1 MTLPAHHKRGIN
13 GASRARRKV
22 NVRSALI
29 AAVCLGLAAGLSGAA
44 GASVPGGTFVS
55 VITEN
60 PDNLNPYLHGLLASG
75 SVYRYVFDSPFT
87 VDWTGQWKPALATAY
102 TVSADGKSWT
112 LTLRPGV
119 RWSDGQ
125 PLTSADVK
133 YTWQL
138 ATNKEVHITYA
149 TGFDKIVSVDTPT
162 ATKVVYHLKAV
173 YAPFREQVL
182 GAPVVPQHILGPLS
196 ADQINRAP
204 FNQKPVGTGPF
215 IVTEFVTDDH
225 VTLSANPS
233 YWGAKPKLQ
242 RIVVRIVPDQN
253 TQVNLMK
260 AGDLSVLT
268 GVPPARLEEMRRA
281 PGVVLKRYL
290 SPVYQLIQLDEYD
303 FLKDV
308 AVRQALDYTTPKV
321 SIIKN
326 VMRGQA
332 EPAVSDMVPNGP
344 WANRT
349 LHPRPYDPS
358 RARAMLIKDGFAPG
372 PGGYLFK
379 GGKRL
384 DVPLWTLSGRP
395 YLVQAMQLIAQS
407 WRSIG
412 AYTETHAVSAAA
424 LFGQN
429 GPQWN
434 GKDAALIFTW
444 GQGVFPENKINWH
457 SSFIPKDANAPG
469 ENDERYSNP
478 AMDRLL
484 EEADRTV
491 DEAKRHAIYD
501 RIQDLLF
508 REVPVVFVCWLVN
521 NEAVATTVQGYD
533 VTTFNTTPPEE
544 WSTR

>member
-1 MTLPAHHKRGIN
+1 MGIHGRRKAPPRGVPMTNRIAAFVLASLLLVLPARQ
-13 GASRARRKV
+13 S
-22 NVRSALI
+22 
-29 AAVCLGLAAGLSGAA
+29 AAGPPS
-44 GASVPGGTFVS
+44 GTFVTA
-55 VITEN
+55 ITDN
-60 PDNLNPYLHGLLASG
+60 PDNLNPYLHSLAASSG
-75 SVYRYVFDSPFT
+75 VYRFTFDSLYT
-87 VDWTGQWKPALATAY
+87 VDTKGNWVPALATGY
-102 TVSADGKSWT
+102 TVAPDGLVWT
-112 LTLRPGV
+112 FKLRPGV
-119 RWSDGQ
+119 RWSDGA
-125 PLTSADVK
+125 PFTSADVK
-133 YTWQL
+133 FTWQL
-138 ATNKEVHITYA
+138 ATNKDVHITYA
-149 TGFDKIVSVDTPT
+149 TGFEKIASVDIPDALT
-162 ATKVVYHLKAV
+162 VVYHLKEP
-173 YAPFREQVL
+173 YAPFRDQVMGAAIVPQHVL
-182 GAPVVPQHILGPLS
+182 GALT

-204 FNQKPVGTGPF
+204 FNQKPIGTGPF
-215 IVTEFVTDDH
+215 YVAEFLADDH
-225 VTLSANPS
+225 VTLAANPH
-233 YWGAKPKLQ
+233 YWGKRARLQ
-242 RIVVRIVPDQN
+242 RIVVRIVPEQN
-253 TQVNLMK
+253 AQVNLMR
-260 AGDLSVLT
+260 AGDLSVLS
-268 GVPPARLEEMRRA
+268 VPAARLDEVKRMSN
-281 PGVVLKRYL
+281 VVIKRYL
-290 SPVYQLIQLDEYD
+290 TSTYVLVQLDEYE
-303 FLKDV
+303 FLRGV
-308 AVRQALDYTTPKV
+308 TVRQAFDYATPKD
-321 SIIKN
+321 SIIRN
-326 VMRGQA
+326 VMKGQA

-344 WANRT
+344 WANRA
-349 LHPRPYDPS
+349 LHPRPYDLAQ
-358 RARAMLIKDGFAPG
+358 ARAMLVKDGFAPG

-412 AYTETHAVSAAA
+412 VYTETHAVSAAA

-444 GQGVFPENKINWH
+444 GQGVFPENMINWH
-457 SSFIPKDANAPG
+457 SRFIPKDANSPG